1 MSLGSC
7 SILNSSIASRPAQ
20 SIIVLSP
27 LVVCRQELSY
37 VEYLLIDE
45 DPNVVMF
52 VVLRSPV
59 ATSPLNFVVP
69 DRAQSCAATQVM
81 HPMARELTSP

>member
-1 MSLGSC
+1 ML
-7 SILNSSIASRPAQ
+7 
-20 SIIVLSP
+20 
-27 LVVCRQELSY
+27 
-37 VEYLLIDE
+37 
-45 DPNVVMF
+45 

-59 ATSPLNFVVP
+59 ATSPLNFVVS